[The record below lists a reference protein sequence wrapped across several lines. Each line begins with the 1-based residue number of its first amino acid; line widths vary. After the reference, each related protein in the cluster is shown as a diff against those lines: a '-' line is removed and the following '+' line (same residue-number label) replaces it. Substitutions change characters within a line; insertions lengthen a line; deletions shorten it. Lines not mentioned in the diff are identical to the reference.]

1 MNNRHEP
8 EIGPRTR
15 LARLRR
21 RSAMAAL
28 LIVFLAVGFS
38 PAHARASADR
48 LVPFQATFTEQ
59 FSGVQCGPMLL
70 CVSITGSGTAAH
82 LGRVTETR
90 QVRIDLSN
98 PATGCLPVLSDTMTL
113 AAANGDQLVATGAG
127 QNCLTSVS
135 NSDVQN
141 EIVQYTVTGGTGRF
155 TGASGSGTWRTH
167 VIITAETATTTTGTA
182 TTTASGMLS
191 SPGANH

>member
-8 EIGPRTR
+8 ESGPRTR
-15 LARLRR
+15 SAGLRR
-21 RSAMAAL
+21 RSAMPAL
-28 LIVFLAVGFS
+28 LIVFLAVGFG
-38 PAHARASADR
+38 PDRARASADR
-48 LVPFQATFTEQ
+48 LVPFQATLTEQ
-59 FSGVQCGPMLL
+59 FSGRQCGPALW
-70 CVSITGSGTAAH
+70 CVSVTGSGTAAH

-90 QVRIDLSN
+90 QVLIDLSN

-113 AAANGDQLVATGAG
+113 TAANGDQLTATGAG

-135 NSDVQN
+135 DSDVQN

-155 TGASGSGTWRTH
+155 SGASGSGTWRTH
-167 VIITAETATTTTGTA
+167 VTITAETATTSRGTA
-182 TTTASGMLS
+182 TTAASGWLS